1 VIPKWTHVIAI
12 SLLTTGLA
20 ARNGSSDRTWS
31 DLAAY
36 RDPLAGRHAATQRSR
51 PARPHRRGHSAP
63 ATRPSRRRF
72 TPPERP

>member
-20 ARNGSSDRTWS
+20 ARNGSSDRAWS

-36 RDPLAGRHAATQRSR
+36 RDALAGRHAATQRSR
-51 PARPHRRGHSAP
+51 PARPTGAGTAPRQTRR
-63 ATRPSRRRF
+63 SRRRS